1 MKITMQMVR
10 MCPKGNGTDC
20 GNIKKRDSLS
30 PARDTGKF
38 LFSLLL

>member
-20 GNIKKRDSLS
+20 GNIKKRIHF
-30 PARDTGKF
+30 PQ
-38 LFSLLL
+38 